1 MARVW
6 IYQANRFLDTDAVDK
21 IQSKIDRFIAGWN
34 AHGTSL
40 SAKGY
45 VSDKLF
51 IILEVDE
58 EAAAATGCS
67 IDKSVYFVK
76 SLGEEFDID
85 FFDRYQV
92 AYIDEQGNL
101 KNAGRSDFEKL
112 VKSGA
117 VTEDTYV
124 FDNTVTDSDK
134 LAEKWKIPF
143 KESWHSR
150 VFV

>member
-6 IYQANRFLDTDAVDK
+6 IYQANRFLDTEEVDQIQDK
-21 IQSKIDRFIAGWN
+21 IDQFIAGWN

-40 SAKGY
+40 SAKGS
-45 VSDKLF
+45 VSDNLF
-51 IILEVDE
+51 ILLEVDE
-58 EAAAATGCS
+58 EEAAATGCS

-76 SLGEEFDID
+76 SIGEEFGVD

-92 AYIDEQGNL
+92 AYVDENGNL
-101 KNAGRSDFEKL
+101 KNADRTNFEEL
-112 VKSGA
+112 VKNGV

-124 FDNTVTDSDK
+124 FDNTVTDSDS
-134 LAEKWKIPF
+134 LSAKWKVPF